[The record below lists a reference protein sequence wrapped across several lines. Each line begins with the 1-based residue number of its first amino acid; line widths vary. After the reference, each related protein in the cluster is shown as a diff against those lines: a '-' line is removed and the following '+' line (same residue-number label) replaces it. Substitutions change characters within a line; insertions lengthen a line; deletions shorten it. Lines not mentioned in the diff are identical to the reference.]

1 MYLLRIISL
10 KWAFMQIDQK
20 LPMKYVRTHKMYKAE
35 KNEKIFKKVV
45 DKSIVLCYYIKAV
58 CER

>member
-20 LPMKYVRTHKMYKAE
+20 LPMEYVKIHKMYKAE
-35 KNEKIFKKVV
+35 KIEKNFKKVV

-58 CER
+58 RER